1 MAEETEHI
9 TEMLNAW
16 RGGDRAALDELMP
29 IVMDE
34 LKRIAGAY
42 LSRESGA
49 QTLQTT
55 ALVHEAYLRLVGV
68 EPEGWENRAHFYAL
82 AAQMMRRILVDHARS
97 RRGLKRGGAWRL
109 VPFDASMPFCPA
121 AADQFSDLDE
131 ALKSLEKA
139 DPRKSRLAEMRLFGG
154 LSNEEVA
161 SVLGVSLRTV
171 VRDWQFAKAWLGREL
186 GYKSQVEG
194 EAKG

>member
-1 MAEETEHI
+1 MHI
-9 TEMLNAW
+9 TAMLNAW
-16 RGGDRAALDELMP
+16 RGGDRAALDDLMP

-42 LSRESGA
+42 LSRETGA

-68 EPEGWENRAHFYAL
+68 EPEGWANRAHFYAL
-82 AAQMMRRILVDHARS
+82 AAQVMRRILVDHARS
-97 RRGLKRGGAWRL
+97 RRGLKRGGAWQI
-109 VPFDASMPFCPA
+109 VPLEGAMPFVSVSA
-121 AADQFSDLDE
+121 AQFSDFDE
-131 ALKSLEKA
+131 ALQNLEKA
-139 DPRKSRLAEMRLFGG
+139 DPRKCRLVEMRLFGG

-161 SVLGVSLRTV
+161 SVLGVSARTV

-186 GYKSQVEG
+186 GYKSSGEG
-194 EAKG
+194 DAGD